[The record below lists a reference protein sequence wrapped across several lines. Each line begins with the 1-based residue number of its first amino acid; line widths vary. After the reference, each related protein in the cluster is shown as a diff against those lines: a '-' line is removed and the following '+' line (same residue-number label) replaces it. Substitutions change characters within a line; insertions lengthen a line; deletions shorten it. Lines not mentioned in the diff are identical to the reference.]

1 MKLGIHELK
10 LLSATCHSQG
20 YKWRVGNDVRDT
32 TKRFSVFFPPEILLR
47 KELPKIE
54 TGQNL
59 NIQLIIRANPF
70 NEKEE
75 SKPIQDKEVI

>member
-32 TKRFSVFFPPEILLR
+32 TKRFSVFFPPEIIV
-47 KELPKIE
+47 KKLPKIE

-59 NIQLIIRANPF
+59 NIELIIRANPF
-70 NEKEE
+70 NKEE
-75 SKPIQDKEVI
+75 KGKPIQDKEVI

>member
-1 MKLGIHELK
+1 MGD
-10 LLSATCHSQG
+10 A
-20 YKWRVGNDVRDT
+20 